1 MEESAPNS
9 SCPPSGD
16 PRTRSRSRIVA
27 SSHAFVPRQKPVFR
41 MTADSSRSSSA
52 FQKYTLGL
60 QKMKAKGGML
70 RLGVGL
76 TVGGIILFPVML
88 LMSAVLTNSGEM
100 KGLTA
105 MIWLVGLVVSIAAF
119 FGGLWLTAKAIFSK
133 SRTVTCPFCE
143 KRHSLFSTVRS
154 YICDEC
160 MHVLRLSKPGNE
172 LVKVECPYCALEWA
186 DSPDAG
192 NSRCFCCGA
201 RLSLNGGFASFAG
214 ETLTCPNCA
223 ATNANGSYFCKSCG
237 DGIEIMEPLA
247 APTSTMGGNSVAVV
261 PDGQGM
267 DWISVRAAPPIGLL
281 YRATS
286 RLRDIITQAN
296 ALPDPTPPPFKLFS
310 TLEGILGEMEEAVR
324 RFPESAVHLRE
335 LLCSVT
341 GIVARLLKGLEF
353 PPMDPSSLQTWKES
367 FKELPALFNGLAER
381 VNSAID
387 PSLRVA
393 EWPQELVKLKRG
405 TAFDGTNPKPVLVNR
420 TELTNWV
427 AKNLPDGPLTPPRA
441 PQRLRPPGGLT

>member
-1 MEESAPNS
+1 MWKNRRLILVAH
-9 SCPPSGD
+9 
-16 PRTRSRSRIVA
+16 RRVIHALAVA
-27 SSHAFVPRQKPVFR
+27 SLHRFVLRQKPGSR

-52 FQKYTLGL
+52 FQKNTLDWQKSARKTKGSMLGL
-60 QKMKAKGGML
+60 GAGSTV
-70 RLGVGL
+70 LGV
-76 TVGGIILFPVML
+76 IFFPVML

-105 MIWLVGLVVSIAAF
+105 VLWLVGLVVSIAAF

-133 SRTVTCPFCE
+133 SQTVTCPFCE
-143 KRHSLFSTVRS
+143 KRHSLFSPVRS

-160 MHVLRLSKPGNE
+160 MHVLLLGKPGNE
-172 LVKVECPYCALEWA
+172 LVKVKCPYCALEWA

-192 NSRCFCCGA
+192 NRRCFCCGA

-214 ETLTCPNCA
+214 ETLTCPSCA

-237 DGIEIMEPLA
+237 DGIEIMEPV
-247 APTSTMGGNSVAVV
+247 GGVSVVL
-261 PDGQGM
+261 DGQGM

-296 ALPDPTPPPFKLFS
+296 ALPDPTPPPFELFS
-310 TLEGILGEMEEAVR
+310 TLEHSLGEMEEAVR

-341 GIVARLLKGLEF
+341 GIVARLLKVDF
-353 PPMDPSSLQTWKES
+353 PPMDAIEHKSWNER

-393 EWPQELVKLKRG
+393 EWPQELVKFRPSPDL
-405 TAFDGTNPKPVLVNR
+405 PKPVLVNR
-420 TELTNWV
+420 TELTDWV
-427 AKNLPDGPLTPPRA
+427 VKNLPDGLLTPPRA

>member
-1 MEESAPNS
+1 MMSNIQQRP
-9 SCPPSGD
+9 
-16 PRTRSRSRIVA
+16 
-27 SSHAFVPRQKPVFR
+27 QKPGSR
-41 MTADSSRSSSA
+41 TPEDSSRSSSK
-52 FQKYTLGL
+52 FQKKMLDL
-60 QKMKAKGGML
+60 QKISRKSKGGML

-76 TVGGIILFPVML
+76 TAGGAIFFPVML
-88 LMSAVLTNSGEM
+88 LMSAVLTKSGEM

-105 MIWLVGLVVSIAAF
+105 MIWLVGLVLSIAAF
-119 FGGLWLTAKAIFSK
+119 LGGLWLTAKSIFGK
-133 SRTVTCPFCE
+133 SRTVACPFCE

-160 MHVLRLSKPGNE
+160 IHVLRLSKPGNE
-172 LVKVECPYCALEWA
+172 LVKVKCPYCALEWA

-237 DGIEIMEPLA
+237 EGIEIMEPLA
-247 APTSTMGGNSVAVV
+247 APTSTMGGNSVSVV

-286 RLRDIITQAN
+286 GLRDITTHAN
-296 ALPDPTPPPFKLFS
+296 AQPDSVPPPFKAFS
-310 TLEGILGEMEEAVR
+310 TLEDTLREMEEAVR
-324 RFPESAVHLRE
+324 CFPESAVHLRE

-341 GIVARLLKGLEF
+341 GIVASLLKGLAF
-353 PPMDPSSLQTWKES
+353 PPMDPIGLTTWKER

-405 TAFDGTNPKPVLVNR
+405 TPHSGTNRAETVLVNR
-420 TELTNWV
+420 AELTDWV

-441 PQRLRPPGGLT
+441 PQRLRSPGNPT